1 MDRTNE
7 RSRSACLSR
16 ISLGTANRMAHVLLN
31 KLTAKP
37 GKRDQVVKNLIE
49 SGKLFD
55 DNAACVMYLVTE
67 SSDSPNDI
75 WVVDLW
81 TSEEAHSQALQAPEL
96 QPFIAETVPL
106 LEGTPEQIEVA
117 ARGGTGLLQG

>member
-1 MDRTNE
+1 MDRTTE
-7 RSRSACLSR
+7 RSKACLLR
-16 ISLGTANRMAHVLLN
+16 VRLGTANHMAHVLLN

-37 GKRDQVVKNLIE
+37 GKRDQVVQNLIE

-67 SSDSPNDI
+67 SPDSPNDI

-106 LEGTPEQIEVA
+106 LEGMPEQIEVQ
-117 ARGGTGLLQG
+117 ARGGKGLPTG

>member
-1 MDRTNE
+1 M
-7 RSRSACLSR
+7 
-16 ISLGTANRMAHVLLN
+16 GTANHMAYVLLN

-37 GKRDQVVKNLIE
+37 GKRDQVIQNLLE

-55 DNAACVMYLVTE
+55 DNDACVMYLVTE

-75 WVVDLW
+75 WVFDLW

-96 QPFIAETVPL
+96 QPSIAETVPL
-106 LEGTPEQIEVA
+106 LEGMPEQIEVQ
-117 ARGGTGLLQG
+117 ARGGKGLPQG

>member
-1 MDRTNE
+1 MT
-7 RSRSACLSR
+7 
-16 ISLGTANRMAHVLLN
+16 HVLLN

-37 GKRDQVVKNLIE
+37 GKRDQVVKNLIA

-75 WVVDLW
+75 WVFDLW

-96 QPFIAETVPL
+96 QPSIAETVPL
-106 LEGTPEQIEVA
+106 LERMPEQIEVQ
-117 ARGGTGLLQG
+117 ARGGKGLPKS

>member
-1 MDRTNE
+1 
-7 RSRSACLSR
+7 
-16 ISLGTANRMAHVLLN
+16 MAHVLIN

-67 SSDSPNDI
+67 SSDSPDDI
-75 WVVDLW
+75 WVFDLW
-81 TSEEAHSQALQAPEL
+81 TSEDAHSKALQAPEL
-96 QPFIAETVPL
+96 QPAIAETTPL
-106 LEGTPEQIEVA
+106 LEGMPEQIEVR
-117 ARGGTGLLQG
+117 ARGGKGLPEH